1 MQASSGNDMLNQ
13 HNQQLSQKVTS
24 LSDQLAKAEK
34 RNETNKK
41 MEQLLQSKLEQL
53 MSEFNSEKQKS
64 LKLQQDLEEVSS
76 KVESAKKKT

>member
-1 MQASSGNDMLNQ
+1 MLNQ

-76 KVESAKKKT
+76 KVESAKKKTQAA

>member
-1 MQASSGNDMLNQ
+1 MLNQ